1 MIEPEGV
8 TRIFRTSRGE
18 VRALDGIS
26 LRIERGEFVVIRGP
40 SGSGKT
46 TLLLTLGG
54 MLRPTQGRVLFAGKD
69 LYALGERDRARL
81 RSESIGFVFQMFHLV
96 PYLTALENVL
106 LAARPR
112 LRPKAASG
120 GRRSEDGSGGS
131 QPEATPEKLQR
142 EAAGGGWRREAAR
155 DAGEILRSFGLAG
168 RERHR
173 PAQLSAGE
181 KQRTALAR
189 ALVHRP
195 DVVLA
200 DEPTGNLDPENA
212 AQVMEGLERFH
223 GEGGTVVL
231 VTHGTLADRHA
242 GRIFELKGGRVEP
255 A

>member
-1 MIEPEGV
+1 VIEPEGV

-18 VRALDGIS
+18 VKALDGIS

-54 MLRPTQGRVLFAGKD
+54 MLRPTRGRVLFAGKD
-69 LYALGERDRARL
+69 LYALAERDRARI

-112 LRPKAASG
+112 SRPEPAPESSRKEAASG
-120 GRRSEDGSGGS
+120 GPRRD
-131 QPEATPEKLQR
+131 
-142 EAAGGGWRREAAR
+142 AAR
-155 DAGEILRSFGLAG
+155 EAGEILQAFGLAG

-195 DVVLA
+195 EVVLA
-200 DEPTGNLDPENA
+200 DEPTGNLDPDNA
-212 AQVMEGLERFH
+212 AQVMEGLGKFH
-223 GEGGTVVL
+223 REGGTVVL
-231 VTHGTLADRHA
+231 VTHGTLADGHA
-242 GRIFELKGGRVEP
+242 SRILHLEGGRVEP

>member
-1 MIEPEGV
+1 VIEPQEV
-8 TRIFRTSRGE
+8 TRVFRASRGE
-18 VRALDGIS
+18 VKALDGIS

-54 MLRPTQGRVLFAGKD
+54 MLRPTRGRVLFAGRD
-69 LYALGERDRARL
+69 LYALGERDRSRL

-112 LRPKAASG
+112 LRPEAASG
-120 GRRSEDGSGGS
+120 GPRRD
-131 QPEATPEKLQR
+131 AVR
-142 EAAGGGWRREAAR
+142 EAE
-155 DAGEILRSFGLAG
+155 EILRSFGLAG

-223 GEGGTVVL
+223 GEGGTVVF
-231 VTHGTLADRHA
+231 VTHGTLADRYA
-242 GRIFELKGGRVEP
+242 GRILELKGGRLEP